1 MLPSLK
7 ELGAFGDIMGN
18 RHFIVIGAGIVG
30 VSTALYLQKD
40 GNQVTVIDGRDPGEG
55 TSKGNAS
62 IIASE
67 AVVPIATPGIVW
79 DVPKMLMDP
88 LGPLAIRWSYL
99 PRIAPWL
106 LRFVAAS
113 SEPRVEKISIAL
125 KSVLTH
131 ALASHKELASLAAQP
146 MMIKDTGVL
155 GVFETDKKFDSYKSD
170 FALMERRG
178 IKFQILKQEELRQFE
193 PSLQP
198 IYRHGVYYP
207 ENSFVT
213 DNFALVQR
221 LAHQFTA
228 GGGKIVKA
236 EVSGFEIGPEGPTA
250 VKAGGNTYPCD
261 AVVVAAGAW
270 SKKLTAMLGHNV
282 PLDTERGYHVTL
294 PNAQK
299 RPRMPLYS
307 ADHSFAITPLDVGLR
322 FAGTVE
328 LGGLDL
334 PPNYDRAQK
343 LMNHGKRM
351 FGDLD
356 ETGRTDWMGFR
367 PSMPDSVPVISQGGR
382 FKNTFFGYGHGHI
395 GLTLGPVTG
404 RIIADMAAGRDP
416 GVDLAPFRVD
426 RF

>member
-1 MLPSLK
+1 
-7 ELGAFGDIMGN
+7 MGQ

-30 VSTALYLQKD
+30 VSAALYLQKD

-62 IIASE
+62 IIAGESC
-67 AVVPIATPGIVW
+67 VPVATPGILW

-88 LGPLAIRWSYL
+88 LSPLAIRWSYL
-99 PRIAPWL
+99 PQIAPWL
-106 LRFVAAS
+106 IRFVAAS
-113 SEPRVEKISIAL
+113 SEKRVEQISIAL
-125 KSVLTH
+125 RSVLVK
-131 ALASHKELASLAAQP
+131 ALAAHKELAALANQSL
-146 MMIKDTGVL
+146 MIKDTGWL
-155 GVFETDKKFDSYKSD
+155 GVFETDKKFDGYQWD
-170 FALMERRG
+170 LALQKRRG
-178 IKFQILKQEELRQFE
+178 VEFKVLKQEEIRQFE
-193 PSLQP
+193 PSLNP
-198 IYRHGVYYP
+198 IYRHAVYYP
-207 ENSFVT
+207 ENSYVT

-221 LAHQFTA
+221 LANQFVA
-228 GGGKIVKA
+228 GGGKILKA
-236 EVSGFEIGPEGPTA
+236 DVTGFEIGAEGPKA

-270 SKKLTAMLGHNV
+270 SKKLTAMLGHKV

-299 RPRMPLYS
+299 RPRIPIYS

-356 ETGRTDWMGFR
+356 ETGRSDWMGFR
-367 PSMPDSVPVISQGGR
+367 PSMPDSVPVISQGAR
-382 FKNTFFGYGHGHI
+382 FKNTFFGFGHGHI

-404 RIIADMAAGRDP
+404 RIIADLAAGRDP
-416 GVDLAPFRVD
+416 GVDLAPFRID

>member
-1 MLPSLK
+1 
-7 ELGAFGDIMGN
+7 MGN

-30 VSTALYLQKD
+30 VSTALYLQRD
-40 GNQVTVIDGRDPGEG
+40 GNRVTIIDGRDPGEG

-62 IIASE
+62 VIAGESC
-67 AVVPIATPGIVW
+67 VPVATPGILW

-99 PRIAPWL
+99 PKIAPWL

-113 SEPRVEKISIAL
+113 GEKRVEKISIAL
-125 KSVLTH
+125 RSVLVH
-131 ALASHKELASLAAQP
+131 ALESHKELAALANQSL
-146 MMIKDTGVL
+146 MIKDTGWL
-155 GVFETDKKFDSYKSD
+155 GVFETDKKFESYQWD
-170 FALMERRG
+170 LALQKRRG
-178 IKFQILKQEELRQFE
+178 VEFKILKQEEIRQFE
-193 PSLQP
+193 PSLNP
-198 IYRHGVYYP
+198 IYRHAVYYP
-207 ENSFVT
+207 ENSYVT

-221 LAHQFTA
+221 LANQFVA
-228 GGGKIVKA
+228 SGGKIVKA
-236 EVSGFEIGPEGPTA
+236 DVTGFEIGADGPTA
-250 VKAGGNTYPCD
+250 VKAGGQSYPCD

-270 SKKLTAMLGHNV
+270 SKKLTAMLGHKV

-343 LMNHGKRM
+343 LLNHGKRM
-351 FGDLD
+351 FGELD
-356 ETGRTDWMGFR
+356 ETDRSDWMGFR
-367 PSMPDSVPVISQGGR
+367 PSMPDSVPVISRGER
-382 FKNTFFGYGHGHI
+382 FKNTFFGFGHGHV

-404 RIIADMAAGRDP
+404 RIIADLAAGRDP
-416 GVDLAPFRVD
+416 GVDMQPFRVD